1 MSGKN
6 PKPDRKRSW
15 EEEVLRPH
23 LERSPERRDR
33 FETVSGREIERV
45 CFPEELGDFDY
56 DEKLGAPGAY
66 PFTRGV
72 YPSMFRGRLWTMR
85 QFAGFGTAEESN
97 QRFHYLMQQGVTGL
111 SVAFHMPTIMGR
123 DSDHPISRGEVGK
136 VGVAIDTLA
145 DMERLFDEIP
155 LNKVTTSMTI
165 NAPASILLAM
175 YMAVGEKQG
184 VASENLGGTIQNDIL
199 KEYIA
204 QKSYLFPP
212 RPSLRIITDIMAF
225 CAERAPKWNTIS
237 ISGYHIRE
245 AGSTAAQELAFT
257 IADGIGYVQA
267 GIEAG
272 LDVDQFAPRLSF
284 FFNAH
289 NDFFEEAAKYRAARR
304 MWARIMK
311 ERFKA
316 QKPESWKLRFHT
328 QTAGCSLTAQQV
340 QNNIV
345 RTTIQALA
353 AIMGGTQSLHTN
365 SMDETLALPTEQAV
379 TVALRTQQIIA
390 HESGVA
396 ATIDPLA
403 GSYFVEKLTDRMEAE
418 ALDYIRRIDEMG
430 GIVEAIEKG
439 FPQRELTE
447 AAYRYQLAVERG
459 DQVVVGVNRYAT
471 EERPAV
477 PTLKIGP
484 EVEERQVDRL
494 KKLKAGRDQ
503 QAWAKSL
510 ERLENASQG
519 KDNLMPYVL
528 EAVKAYA
535 SVGEICDVWRK
546 VFGEY
551 RAPAMF

>member
-1 MSGKN
+1 
-6 PKPDRKRSW
+6 
-15 EEEVLRPH
+15 
-23 LERSPERRDR
+23 
-33 FETVSGREIERV
+33 
-45 CFPEELGDFDY
+45 
-56 DEKLGAPGAY
+56 
-66 PFTRGV
+66 
-72 YPSMFRGRLWTMR
+72 MR
-85 QFAGFGTAEESN
+85 
-97 QRFHYLMQQGVTGL
+97 
-111 SVAFHMPTIMGR
+111 
-123 DSDHPISRGEVGK
+123 
-136 VGVAIDTLA
+136 
-145 DMERLFDEIP
+145 
-155 LNKVTTSMTI
+155 
-165 NAPASILLAM
+165 
-175 YMAVGEKQG
+175 
-184 VASENLGGTIQNDIL
+184 
-199 KEYIA
+199 
-204 QKSYLFPP
+204 
-212 RPSLRIITDIMAF
+212 
-225 CAERAPKWNTIS
+225 
-237 ISGYHIRE
+237 
-245 AGSTAAQELAFT
+245 
-257 IADGIGYVQA
+257 
-267 GIEAG
+267 
-272 LDVDQFAPRLSF
+272 
-284 FFNAH
+284 
-289 NDFFEEAAKYRAARR
+289 
-304 MWARIMK
+304 